1 MAIIIRETMK
11 LPNGQETVVKRYI
24 SDFSP
29 LTGDLREKADGYDL
43 LIQSKVKEIEDE
55 LQSLGLFE
63 LRGRPK
69 VLKLWY
75 EYGTRLSFIEDMEL
89 SPLARKHIWQ
99 AIYDHSTKLYD
110 HSEEMSTRLQRAPT
124 TSNLCYSYLIGK
136 LDWDFVDA
144 AGNWTAW
151 VEFLDS
157 EVMRT
162 DARIIEW
169 IKEIQ
174 VKGPLQSGFL
184 RELNKAIRNR
194 LKGIETRQLLSS
206 NLLEILDEILEFSLG
221 NRNA

>member
-55 LQSLGLFE
+55 IQSLGLFE

-75 EYGTRLSFIEDMEL
+75 EYGTRLSFIEDMDL

-124 TSNLCYSYLIGK
+124 TSNLCYSYLIGN
-136 LDWDFVDA
+136 LDWTFVEA

-157 EVMRT
+157 EVMRN
-162 DARIIEW
+162 DSRIINW
-169 IKEIQ
+169 IRTLQ
-174 VKGPLQSGFL
+174 VKGPLSGGFL
-184 RELNKAIRNR
+184 RLLNKTIRRR
-194 LKGIETRQLLSS
+194 LDRIETTSLKDKELT
-206 NLLEILDEILEFSLG
+206 EILEETLEDALL
-221 NRNA
+221 RRE